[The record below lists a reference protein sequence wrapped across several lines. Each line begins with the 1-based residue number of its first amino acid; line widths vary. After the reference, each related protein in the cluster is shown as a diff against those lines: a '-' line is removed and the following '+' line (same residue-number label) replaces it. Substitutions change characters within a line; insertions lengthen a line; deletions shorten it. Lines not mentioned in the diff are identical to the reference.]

1 MDKICFD
8 YFNSLRDVSREN
20 WGALVELPSQP
31 NKEKIAA
38 FGNPQRLLFP
48 VTGGGTFL
56 YNDIILHQMSI
67 PSIAIRLYLKSL
79 FAILIYIGFISNLFV
94 AGMAQHQGSL

>member
-1 MDKICFD
+1 MDELFLKIC
-8 YFNSLRDVSREN
+8 FNSLRFFAGKLGSK
-20 WGALVELPSQP
+20 LPSQP

-56 YNDIILHQMSI
+56 YNDIILYQMSI

-79 FAILIYIGFISNLFV
+79 YYIDLYWL
-94 AGMAQHQGSL
+94 HQ